1 MRNVSWGAHSHLI
14 NSWEGGDI
22 AAPIDTAGQRSDRD
36 RAARAFVAALSEE
49 VLRARDA
56 DARRGQPERVAA
68 RAATRER
75 LDPLRPYNDKTLMRN
90 ALAYETARR
99 LGRYASRTRYVELVL
114 NGRYEG
120 VYVLM
125 ETPKLDDE
133 RVRVADRGLSGG
145 YLLEFTFADQVRG
158 GRSSFRLPTTRR
170 AVVFQDPDAEDL
182 SRRERAWI
190 TRHLRRAER
199 ALYGRRFRSPTRGW
213 RAYLDEAALVD
224 FVLLNELF
232 KNQDAFR
239 ASTFLSKGAGA
250 KLQLGPIWDFDIAM
264 GNSNYGE
271 SRALG
276 GWLRG
281 QAHATARA
289 PARSPR

>member
-1 MRNVSWGAHSHLI
+1 MATSPLRSTRPDRGQIAIELRGRSSQRFPKKSYGLETRTRGGGNRNVSLLGL
-14 NSWEGGDI
+14 
-22 AAPIDTAGQRSDRD
+22 P
-36 RAARAFVAALSEE
+36 
-49 VLRARDA
+49 
-56 DARRGQPERVAA
+56 
-68 RAATRER
+68 RENDWI
-75 LDPLRPYNDKTLMRN
+75 LYAPYNDKTLMRN